1 MEPPFQEYEDYEDYE
16 EYEELEAEEDAEAA
30 ANQRQFR
37 MLVLGLG
44 GVLVFAVLALLFVI
58 LVLRP
63 GGGGDELSPVE
74 LTNSAVLATNTAV
87 VEQQIAQ
94 ATGAAATGTAE
105 QEEREIQQT
114 NEAVEATNTAVV
126 AQQMAQAT
134 DEAATAQART
144 RAARTPTPVI
154 RPTDTPTEEPGEG
167 TPGEGTPGED
177 GDGTPSGGTAV
188 AQASTRT
195 PTPRRSSGATPDT
208 GIGGMEAILAA
219 AMLVVVLVVA
229 RRLRLAT

>member
-1 MEPPFQEYEDYEDYE
+1 MEPPFQEYEEYEDYE

-74 LTNSAVLATNTAV
+74 QTNEAVLATNTAV

-154 RPTDTPTEEPGEG
+154 RPTDTPTEEAEEG
-167 TPGEGTPGED
+167 TPGEE
-177 GDGTPSGGTAV
+177 GDGTPSNGETGGTAV

>member
-1 MEPPFQEYEDYEDYE
+1 
-16 EYEELEAEEDAEAA
+16 
-30 ANQRQFR
+30 

-63 GGGGDELSPVE
+63 GGGDEVSPVE
-74 LTNSAVLATNTAV
+74 QTNEAVLATNTAV
-87 VEQQIAQ
+87 VAQQIAQ

-114 NEAVEATNTAVV
+114 NEAVQATNTAVV

-134 DEAATAQART
+134 DEAATAEART

-167 TPGEGTPGED
+167 TPGET
-177 GDGTPSGGTAV
+177 GGTAV

-195 PTPRRSSGATPDT
+195 PTPRRSSGTTPDT
-208 GIGGMEAILAA
+208 GIGGLEAILAA